1 MKTNASLC
9 FAAGLTAALV
19 GFGCAAAPPPADPP
33 PQPPAPVVTAT
44 PETPP
49 PPAPAAEPSFVGL
62 PLTGSQIDVLGNI
75 EFDTDS
81 ATIRQT
87 PQTIGILTTLA
98 SAGKLYP
105 QITKLRVEGHTDSDG
120 NEAHNLDLSQRRALS
135 VVKWL
140 TDHDIAPNRLTAAG
154 CGARDPLAPNTS
166 PENKQKNRR
175 TEFDIEEAGGKPF
188 SLATVACAPNP
199 ARMKQ

>member
-1 MKTNASLC
+1 MKTNASLY
-9 FAAGLTAALV
+9 FAAGLAASLF
-19 GFGCAAAPPPADPP
+19 GFGCSHEQPPAQPP
-33 PQPPAPVVTAT
+33 PQPVVTAT
-44 PETPP
+44 PEAPPVTPP
-49 PPAPAAEPSFVGL
+49 PAAEPSFVGL

-98 SAGKLYP
+98 SAGKMYP

-120 NEAHNLDLSQRRALS
+120 NEAHNQELSERRAQA

-140 TDHDIAPNRLTAAG
+140 TDHDISATRLTAAG
-154 CGARDPLAPNTS
+154 CGSKDPLAPNTT

-188 SLATVACAPNP
+188 ALATTSCTPNP
-199 ARMKQ
+199 ARVK